1 MEPKKIMQTIRAYGI
16 STYNCYSTF
25 MHQLNVT
32 REKIKK
38 LYPEVED
45 KDIEINISYED
56 FDDSIELKFDFP
68 RFETIEEQNK
78 RLANKAKLREIEKE
92 KMINEIKSFFKLHP
106 ELKEEILNS

>member
-1 MEPKKIMQTIRAYGI
+1 MIEEYGI
-16 STYNCYSTF
+16 IQHNENNEIYFTSIGLKPKFAHFYGVKNTD
-25 MHQLNVT
+25 
-32 REKIKK
+32 KI
-38 LYPEVED
+38 Y
-45 KDIEINISYED
+45 
-56 FDDSIELKFDFP
+56 ELKFDFP